1 MSTILVI
8 DDDLA
13 ILKLFGTILEDG
25 GYSVQLSHSGGD
37 AKKLLRQTPIDLVV
51 LDLNMPEPDGFDLL
65 KELRASMPGLRIVV
79 VSGYLDGALLKAA
92 EWLGATA
99 ALSKSDAPGMLVKTV
114 KDILQK
120 FPPESG

>member
-25 GYSVQLSHSGGD
+25 GYSVKLSHSSGD

-99 ALSKSDAPGMLVKTV
+99 ALSKSDAPRMLVKTV

>member
-13 ILKLFGTILEDG
+13 VLKFFGTILEDA
-25 GYSVQLSHSGGD
+25 GYSVQLCHSGGD

-65 KELRASMPGLRIVV
+65 KELRAAMPGLRIVV
-79 VSGYLDGALLKAA
+79 VSGYLDGALLTAA
-92 EWLGATA
+92 KWLGATA
-99 ALSKSDAPGMLVKTV
+99 VLSKSDAPGMLVKTV
-114 KDILQK
+114 NDILQK